1 MERIETA
8 GRRVA
13 PVHRR
18 PRLTPVSVCQ
28 AIHDAPYRLA
38 RLVRR
43 GVHAVGYWVAW
54 TWDAVVTDQKQMY
67 HEFLRSRFVGRCRAL
82 CHAPVLVGFAA
93 AMRDNW
99 LVRLTAMTALTAAIF
114 VGISLAP
121 AAPTLDAICILVTG
135 SGPQV
140 VSQDTAELDRDY
152 LSLRR
157 SLGGSHTMQ
166 YILQPGRTVT
176 VHHNDR
182 TVTAVSQGERL
193 PVFLDR
199 CGIRLG
205 SDEMV
210 ELDLTGDELSLR
222 ISSTL
227 TYQHFVTV
235 ETDYAVERTPDPL
248 MDKGTETV
256 IRKGV
261 SGHIVETYEDTV
273 VRGEVVSTRYVG
285 ASHDTSHAELIRYG
299 TRVYEVARD
308 DTIDRVVPNADG
320 EGGILYFKSGDT
332 MTYSKVMAC
341 SSTAYYSGGDG
352 GAAWTTAVGASVGIG
367 TIAVD
372 PTVIPYYTKMFIQT
386 TNGSRVYGMG
396 TALDCGGA
404 IKGNIVD
411 LWFPSYADCRS
422 WGRRA
427 VTVYILDKKAS

>member
-1 MERIETA
+1 M
-8 GRRVA
+8 
-13 PVHRR
+13 
-18 PRLTPVSVCQ
+18 CQ
-28 AIHDAPYRLA
+28 AIHDAPYRFA

-67 HEFLRSRFVGRCRAL
+67 HDFLRSRFVRGCRAVS
-82 CHAPVLVGFAA
+82 HAPALVGFAA
-93 AMRDNW
+93 ALRDNW
-99 LVRLTAMTALTAAIF
+99 LVRFTAMTALTAAIF
-114 VGISLAP
+114 VGVSLTP
-121 AAPTLDAICILVTG
+121 AAPTLDAICVLVTG
-135 SGPQV
+135 TGPQV
-140 VSQDTAELDRDY
+140 VSQDTAELDRGY

-176 VHHNDR
+176 VQHNGR
-182 TVTAVSQGERL
+182 TITAVSQGERL

-210 ELDLTGDELSLR
+210 ELDLTGEELALR
-222 ISSTL
+222 ISRSL

-248 MDKGTETV
+248 MDKGTEVV

-261 SGHIVETYEDTV
+261 SGHIIETYEDTL

-308 DTIDRVVPNADG
+308 DTIDRVVPNSSG
-320 EGGILYFKSGDT
+320 EGGILYFRSGDT

-372 PTVIPYYTKMFIQT
+372 PKVIPYYTKMFIQT
-386 TNGSRVYGMG
+386 SNGSRVYGMG

-411 LWFPSYADCRS
+411 LWFPTYGDCRS
-422 WGRRA
+422 WGRRN
-427 VTVYILDKKAS
+427 VTVYILDKKA

>member
-18 PRLTPVSVCQ
+18 PKLTPASVCQ
-28 AIHDAPYRLA
+28 AIHDAPYGLA

-43 GVHAVGYWVAW
+43 GVRAVGYWVAW

-67 HEFLRSRFVGRCRAL
+67 HNFLRSRFVQGWRAFL
-82 CHAPVLVGFAA
+82 HAPALVGFSAA
-93 AMRDNW
+93 LRDNW
-99 LVRLTAMTALTAAIF
+99 LVRLTAMTTLTAAIF
-114 VGISLAP
+114 VGVSLTP
-121 AAPTLDAICILVTG
+121 AAPALDAICVLVTD

-140 VSQDTAELDRDY
+140 VSQDTA
-152 LSLRR
+152 
-157 SLGGSHTMQ
+157 
-166 YILQPGRTVT
+166 
-176 VHHNDR
+176 
-182 TVTAVSQGERL
+182 
-193 PVFLDR
+193 
-199 CGIRLG
+199 
-205 SDEMV
+205 

-222 ISSTL
+222 ISSSL

-261 SGHIVETYEDTV
+261 SGHIIETYEDTM

-285 ASHDTSHAELIRYG
+285 ASHDTSHAELVRYG

-308 DTIDRVVPNADG
+308 DTIERVVPNADG
-320 EGGILYFKSGDT
+320 EGGLLYFKSGDT
-332 MTYSKVMAC
+332 MTYSRVMTC

-352 GAAWTTAVGASVGIG
+352 GAAWTTAVGASVGVG

-372 PTVIPYYTKMFIQT
+372 PKVIPYYTKMFIQT

-411 LWFPSYADCRS
+411 LWFPTYGDCRS
-422 WGRRA
+422 WGRRN
-427 VTVYILDKKAS
+427 VTVYILDKRAS

>member
-1 MERIETA
+1 MERIETT
-8 GRRVA
+8 GRRIA
-13 PVHRR
+13 PRHHR

-28 AIHDAPYRLA
+28 AIHDAPYCLA

-43 GVHAVGYWVAW
+43 GVRAVGYWTAW
-54 TWDAVVTDQKQMY
+54 TWDAVVTDQKRMY
-67 HEFLRSRFVGRCRAL
+67 REFLRSRFVRGWRAFW
-82 CHAPVLVGFAA
+82 HAPVLTGFAA
-93 AMRDNW
+93 ALRDNW
-99 LVRLTAMTALTAAIF
+99 LVRFTAMTALTAAIF
-114 VGISLAP
+114 VGVSLTP

-135 SGPQV
+135 AGPQV
-140 VSQDTAELDRDY
+140 VSDDTAELDRDY

-157 SLGGSHTMQ
+157 SLGGDHAMQ

-176 VHHNDR
+176 VQHNGR
-182 TVTAVSQGERL
+182 TVTGVSQGERL

-205 SDEMV
+205 DDEMV
-210 ELDLTGDELSLR
+210 ELDLTGQELSIR

-235 ETDYAVERTPDPL
+235 ETDYTVERTPDPL

-261 SGHIVETYEDTV
+261 SGHIIETYEDTV
-273 VRGEVVSTRYVG
+273 VKGEVVSTRYVG

-308 DTIDRVVPNADG
+308 DTIETVVPNAEG

-332 MTYSKVMAC
+332 MTYSKVMTC
-341 SSTAYYSGGDG
+341 SSTAYYSGGEG

-372 PTVIPYYTKMFIQT
+372 PSVIPYYTKMFIQT

-427 VTVYILDKKAS
+427 VTVYILDKKVS